1 MYCGCDNT
9 WRDNIRDLLAG
20 KLKYYKM
27 TVNKWITYKCNCGCN
42 TFYCYRDW
50 FVCSECFK
58 EHLVGDFAITFKT
71 KEDAKKIS
79 MATVGTVKTNLTSP
93 CQVLNTWHRYG
104 IISEYEFDE
113 FMKDCHESD
122 ALNCTNPEQEVY
134 W

>member
-27 TVNKWITYKCNCGCN
+27 TVNKWITYKCKCGCN

-71 KEDAKKIS
+71 KEDAKKVS